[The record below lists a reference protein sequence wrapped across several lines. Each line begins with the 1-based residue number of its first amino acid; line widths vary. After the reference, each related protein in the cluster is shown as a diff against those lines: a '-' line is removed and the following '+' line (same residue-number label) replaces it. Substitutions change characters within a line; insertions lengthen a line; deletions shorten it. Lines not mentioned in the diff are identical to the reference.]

1 MTQDT
6 RLHASHAGRPGRLD
20 CWAGDATLCWRCT
33 ETGGRAMPQTFRA
46 SVSEPGSPRITRVG
60 RRPGMAAAADNLDGR
75 SPTPSYKRPP
85 IVEAVI
91 EVRFAEHVD
100 AKDLEGALSVLQSR
114 GRYET
119 HKPIVNV
126 GVRIGFSSGGF
137 GQAVEH
143 TEPSTSHRLASGDE
157 TEILVLQPSSFAVSQ
172 LAPYSGWETF
182 YGRFQ
187 RDWQTW
193 KQKIGYRKIIRIAT
207 RYINRIDIP
216 KKTTTIEETDYLQVH
231 AAMAPEFGPMASY
244 AVQASFP
251 PDGAGCRL
259 TLNSASVPSP
269 LLGHLAIIL
278 DLDMAMDVNPP
289 QKDADIETV
298 LNVMRLKKNLAFEAC
313 LTDRAREL
321 FNQ

>member
-1 MTQDT
+1 
-6 RLHASHAGRPGRLD
+6 
-20 CWAGDATLCWRCT
+20 
-33 ETGGRAMPQTFRA
+33 
-46 SVSEPGSPRITRVG
+46 
-60 RRPGMAAAADNLDGR
+60 MAAAADNRDGR
-75 SPTPSYKRPP
+75 EPSSSYKRPP

-91 EVRFAEHVD
+91 EVRFAEAVD
-100 AKDLEGALSVLQSR
+100 AKDLEACIAVLQAR

-126 GVRIGFSSGGF
+126 GVKIDFSSGGR
-137 GQAVEH
+137 GQAVEP
-143 TEPSTSHRLASGDE
+143 TERSTSHRLASADE
-157 TEILVLQPSSFAVSQ
+157 TEILILQPSSFAVSQ
-172 LAPYSGWETF
+172 LAPYPGWESF

-187 RDWQTW
+187 RDWETW
-193 KQKIGYRKIIRIAT
+193 KQKVGYRKIIRLAT

-231 AAMAPEFGPMASY
+231 AAMAPEFGPMGSY

-251 PDGAGCRL
+251 PDEAGCSL
-259 TLNSASVPSP
+259 TLNTASVPSP
-269 LLGHLAIIL
+269 LLGHVAIIL
-278 DLDMAMDVNPP
+278 DLDIAMDVNPP

-298 LNVMRLKKNLAFEAC
+298 LNVMRSKKNAAFEAC